1 LTRAIFF
8 DLDGTL
14 VYGRPEIWQLYAQFA
29 REYGLA
35 VDKLA
40 TMQAER
46 FAHYYYAGLNYQS
59 DLDAFGSSGFRR
71 NYIRRCLDAMRC
83 AGDLAAAADFVL
95 QRLDETPRKRQLG
108 DGALDTLAQLS
119 ARGYVLGLV
128 TNRRS
133 DEMDAAYQG
142 HRLEEYFAFTVT
154 STEAGAPKP
163 GRAIFDL
170 ALTRSG
176 CAAGDAIH
184 VGDNFYADI
193 AGAEG
198 AGIRPILIDPKGIFP
213 EATCTV
219 IRTLPE
225 LLTRIG

>member
-1 LTRAIFF
+1 
-8 DLDGTL
+8 
-14 VYGRPEIWQLYAQFA
+14 
-29 REYGLA
+29 
-35 VDKLA
+35 
-40 TMQAER
+40 M
-46 FAHYYYAGLNYQS
+46 
-59 DLDAFGSSGFRR
+59 
-71 NYIRRCLDAMRC
+71 
-83 AGDLAAAADFVL
+83 L

-108 DGALDTLAQLS
+108 EGALNTLAQLA

-154 STEAGAPKP
+154 ATEAGAPKP

-170 ALTRSG
+170 ALARSG

-184 VGDNFYADI
+184 VGDNLYADI

-213 EATCTV
+213 EATCMV

-225 LLTRIG
+225 LLARLDG